1 MTTRFLDRPDGRLAY
16 HVTGPDDAPLAVA
29 LHGMGANRHA
39 FRLLAPALVEA
50 GFRVA
55 SLDLRG
61 HGESTAVWPAYDAE
75 RVAEDAIALVHELGG
90 GPAVLVGSS
99 VSSGAVTF
107 AAARS
112 PQDVAGIV
120 LVGAT
125 TIQRP
130 MNPVMRLAFWA
141 VTHSVTLWGTFYRS
155 LFKAGRPAGFADDTA
170 GLLRQLREPG
180 RLHAVAAVLEPTS
193 VWWADGPAAE
203 VTCPVL
209 VVMGTR
215 DPDFKDAAAEARAAV
230 GAFTGTEAQLLLV
243 QGAGHYPFLE
253 TPDEVGPAI
262 AAFAVGAPAAGVDAS
277 PEAVPGDPRG

>member
-1 MTTRFLDRPDGRLAY
+1 MTTRFLDLPDGRLAY
-16 HVTGPDDAPLAVA
+16 DVTGPDDAPLAVT
-29 LHGMGANRHA
+29 LHGMGSNRHA
-39 FRLLAPALVEA
+39 FRLLTPVLVDA

-112 PQDVAGIV
+112 PQDVAAIV

-130 MNPVMRLAFWA
+130 MNPVMRLAFGA
-141 VTHSVTLWGTFYRS
+141 VTRSVTLWGAFYRS
-155 LFKAGRPAGFADDTA
+155 LYKAGRPADFAGDTA
-170 GLLRQLREPG
+170 ALLRQLRDG
-180 RLHAVAAVLEPTS
+180 RLHAVGAVLDPTT
-193 VWWADGPAAE
+193 VWWADGPAVE

-230 GAFTGTEAQLLLV
+230 GAFTSTEAKLLLV
-243 QGAGHYPFLE
+243 EGAGHYPFLE
-253 TPDEVGPAI
+253 TPDQLNPAI
-262 AAFAVGAPAAGVDAS
+262 AAFAAGARD
-277 PEAVPGDPRG
+277 AVPGDRRG